1 MEFNNKSKVYIKLD
15 SQNCIIQ
22 CEGGYTESNI
32 DNIENWIKIDEGYG
46 DKYNL
51 CQTHYFENGLY
62 TDDGFYRYK
71 YVNNEIVERTVDEL
85 AADKAT
91 LEAITPEATQLDRI
105 EAQVMYTALMT
116 DSLIEED
123 A

>member
-1 MEFNNKSKVYIKLD
+1 MEFENNVSKVYIKVD
-15 SQNCIIQ
+15 SQNRIIQ
-22 CEGGYTESNI
+22 CDGGYTEANVI
-32 DNIENWIKIDEGYG
+32 GDGWIKIDEGYG

-51 CQTHYFENGLY
+51 CQTHYFEDSLY
-62 TDDGFYRYK
+62 TNDGFYRYK
-71 YVNNEIVERTVDEL
+71 YINNEIVERTADEL
-85 AADKAT
+85 AADKIS
-91 LEAITPEATQLDRI
+91 LEAIVPEATQLDRI

>member
-1 MEFNNKSKVYIKLD
+1 MEFENNISKVYIKVD
-15 SQNCIIQ
+15 SQNRIIQ
-22 CEGGYTESNI
+22 CDGGYTEANVI
-32 DNIENWIKIDEGYG
+32 GEGWIQIDEGYG

-51 CQTHYFENGLY
+51 CQTHYFEDSLY
-62 TDDGFYRYK
+62 TNDGFYRYK
-71 YVNNEIVERTVDEL
+71 YINNEIVERTADEL
-85 AADKAT
+85 AADKT
-91 LEAITPEATQLDRI
+91 SLESIVPEATRLDRI

>member
-1 MEFNNKSKVYIKLD
+1 MEFENNISKVYIKVD
-15 SQNCIIQ
+15 SQNRIIQ
-22 CEGGYTESNI
+22 CDGGYTEANVI
-32 DNIENWIKIDEGYG
+32 GDGWIKIDEGYG

-71 YVNNEIVERTVDEL
+71 YINNEIVERTADEL
-85 AADKAT
+85 ATDKIA
-91 LEAITPEATQLDRI
+91 LEAIVPEPTQLDRI

>member
-1 MEFNNKSKVYIKLD
+1 MEFDNKSKVYIKLD
-15 SQNCIIQ
+15 SQNRIIQ
-22 CEGGYTESNI
+22 CEGGYTESSI
-32 DNIENWIKIDEGYG
+32 DKIEEWIKIDEGYG

-51 CQTHYFENGLY
+51 CQTYYFEKGLY
-62 TDDGFYRYK
+62 TDEGLCRYK
-71 YVNNEIVERTVDEL
+71 YINNEIIERTANEL
-85 AADKAT
+85 AAETIA
-91 LEAITPEATQLDRI
+91 PEPTQLDRI

>member
-1 MEFNNKSKVYIKLD
+1 MEFENNVSKVYIKID
-15 SQNCIIQ
+15 SQNRIIQ
-22 CEGGYTESNI
+22 CDGGYTEANVVG
-32 DNIENWIKIDEGYG
+32 DGWIQIDEGYG

-51 CQTHYFENGLY
+51 CQTHYFEDSLY
-62 TDDGFYRYK
+62 TNDGFYRYK
-71 YVNNEIVERTVDEL
+71 YINNEIVERTVDEL
-85 AADKAT
+85 AADKT
-91 LEAITPEATQLDRI
+91 SLEAIVPEATQLDRI

>member
-1 MEFNNKSKVYIKLD
+1 MEFSKSKVYIKLD
-15 SQNCIIQ
+15 AQNRIIQ

-32 DNIENWIKIDEGYG
+32 DNIENWIQIDEGYG

-51 CQTHYFENGLY
+51 CQTHYFEKSLY
-62 TDDGFYRYK
+62 TDENLYRYK
-71 YVNNEIVERTVDEL
+71 YINNEIIERTAEEL
-85 AADKAT
+85 AAET
-91 LEAITPEATQLDRI
+91 ITQEPTQLDRI

-123 A
+123 V